1 MAVSTSFADI
11 GASGKEA
18 LQTLFITGVK
28 NAHALEKEA
37 RQILS
42 RQIER
47 VTNYPE
53 VAQKL
58 RMHLDETNRQEE
70 RIDEILH
77 ALGEDRSLLKDWATQ
92 IMGNMAAVAHVPMA
106 DEILKDTFANHAFE
120 NFEIAAYTSLI
131 AMADAAGH
139 SNHIPA
145 LEQTLREERKMAQAV
160 HDLIEP
166 ITRRYLM
173 LEEQGRKADR

>member
-1 MAVSTSFADI
+1 V
-11 GASGKEA
+11 
-18 LQTLFITGVK
+18 

-37 RQILS
+37 LQIMQRQL
-42 RQIER
+42 ER
-47 VTNYPE
+47 LERYPE
-53 VAQKL
+53 MSELL
-58 RMHLDETNRQEE
+58 RMHIRETEE
-70 RIDEILH
+70 QIRRIDEILH
-77 ALGEDRSLLKDWATQ
+77 AHGEDRSLLKDTITQ
-92 IMGNMAAVAHVPMA
+92 IMGNMAAIAHVPMA

-139 SNHIPA
+139 GNHIPA

>member
-1 MAVSTSFADI
+1 MAGGATRTTSETAHHI
-11 GASGKEA
+11 
-18 LQTLFITGVK
+18 FITGTV

-37 RQILS
+37 LQIMQRQV
-42 RQIER
+42 ER
-47 VTNYPE
+47 LENYPE
-53 VAQKL
+53 MRELLQ
-58 RMHLDETNRQEE
+58 MHIRETEE
-70 RIDEILH
+70 QIRRIDEILH
-77 ALGEDRSLLKDWATQ
+77 SHGEDRSLLKDTVTQ
-92 IMGNMAAVAHVPMA
+92 IMGNMAAIAHVPMA

-139 SNHIPA
+139 RNHIPA

-166 ITRRYLM
+166 TTRRFIKLS
-173 LEEQGRKADR
+173 EEGRKADR